1 MRRTEILRQVTIILI
16 AVVCLGVAGIRS
28 YEIYKAEKVTEN
40 VESVTYNGHKY
51 LYFKN
56 VKCLVHDEACNNVSH
71 NTVSDDDW
79 DEDEDD

>member
-1 MRRTEILRQVTIILI
+1 MRRTENLRRVVIILI
-16 AVVCLGVAGIRS
+16 AVICLAVAGIRA

-40 VESVTYNGHKY
+40 VESVTYKGHKY

-71 NTVSDDDW
+71 DSVSAEDW